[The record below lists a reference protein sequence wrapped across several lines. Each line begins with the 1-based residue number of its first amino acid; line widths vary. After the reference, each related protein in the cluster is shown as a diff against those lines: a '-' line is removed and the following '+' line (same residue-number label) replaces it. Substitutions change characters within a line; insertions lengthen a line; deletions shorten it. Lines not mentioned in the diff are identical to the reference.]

1 MMIRRILLIAGI
13 ALAILVV
20 AVAAFLLFVDVN
32 RFRGPVQAQ
41 LQRTLGRSVTL
52 GPMHMKLFPLAI
64 SVADVTIGE
73 APEFQSSR
81 PFAKAKEVNIRAELM
96 PLLSGRVVVRSI
108 RLIQPVIELVRNKQ
122 DVWNVSTLVRGGQSG
137 SDTSVSIDELEIVD
151 GAVGVTDLV
160 ARKARVVYQ
169 PIGLRVKDFAPGKA
183 LDTELNV
190 RLPGSGDQ
198 TITVQ
203 ARGHDGRDL
212 SGHVSLKQVALSALQ
227 QFIGSGASG
236 VDGTLSGD
244 TDLRS
249 DHGILIAT
257 GKMKLAQPRVRGSA
271 LGFDVAA
278 EYKLNYD
285 STRDLLD
292 IRSLE
297 AHLGPSPMSVSG
309 QADFKAK
316 EALLKA
322 TVRNGS
328 LVEFARFAGV
338 PAELKGKASLD
349 LALRAP
355 LDRPSRADVQFNL
368 AVDEVNVI
376 QPGASSA
383 SSGGATQSSGIE
395 EITGRGK
402 LTAGTI
408 RYGTIVVT
416 QLQADCTI
424 DKGIIRLAP
433 IMANLYGGRQAGSIV
448 VDARHAHPAFSIQS
462 KLDQVDANQL
472 LSATTSLRQ
481 TLYGLLATNANL
493 QFAARPGEDIARSL
507 NGSMNLKLQQGK
519 LSGINLMNEVAS
531 VAQFLGF
538 RKSADVTTNIVDLV
552 GDLNIVNG
560 VARTDNLKLTLQDGS
575 ALATGTTNLAD
586 QSLNMKLLVTL
597 HKGLSTQVG
606 GSKIGGF
613 MTTAF
618 ANNQGELV
626 VPVSVTGTFAN
637 PRVTPDPARMA
648 QTRLKSLVPT
658 SPANVTEKVD
668 SIIDMFRR
676 KK

>member
-1 MMIRRILLIAGI
+1 
-13 ALAILVV
+13 
-20 AVAAFLLFVDVN
+20 
-32 RFRGPVQAQ
+32 
-41 LQRTLGRSVTL
+41 
-52 GPMHMKLFPLAI
+52 
-64 SVADVTIGE
+64 
-73 APEFQSSR
+73 
-81 PFAKAKEVNIRAELM
+81 
-96 PLLSGRVVVRSI
+96 
-108 RLIQPVIELVRNKQ
+108 
-122 DVWNVSTLVRGGQSG
+122 
-137 SDTSVSIDELEIVD
+137 
-151 GAVGVTDLV
+151 
-160 ARKARVVYQ
+160 
-169 PIGLRVKDFAPGKA
+169 
-183 LDTELNV
+183 
-190 RLPGSGDQ
+190 LPGSGDQ